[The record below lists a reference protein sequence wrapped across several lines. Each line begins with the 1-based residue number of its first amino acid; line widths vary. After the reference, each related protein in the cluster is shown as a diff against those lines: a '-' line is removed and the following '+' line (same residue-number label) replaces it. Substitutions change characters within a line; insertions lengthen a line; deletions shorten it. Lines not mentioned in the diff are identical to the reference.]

1 MSTSDPLATA
11 TLPPA
16 GSSPTPGT
24 APDPLTT
31 AHLSPRLYNEDLAP
45 RRPSTIWRTWDLFC
59 VWMSAVHSLG
69 GYTFAVGLLVLGLNG
84 WQMVLAMVGGVAIVH
99 LGCNLMGVAG
109 QRLGVPF
116 PVFARVSFGVFGANV
131 PALLRAVVAIFWYAI
146 QTYLASAA
154 VMILVLKLV
163 PAAADWTR
171 SSFLG
176 LSGLGWLCFLG
187 LWLVQLVVLH
197 RGMETVRRL
206 SDLAGPVIWVAML
219 ALAVWVLAR
228 AGWHLDWGYH
238 EGTGMTTGN
247 VVVAVL
253 SGIFLT
259 VSYFAGPM
267 LNYADFARFAPD
279 ERTVLRGN
287 RLGLPLNASAFC
299 LVSVIIALG
308 TVQLYGKAISDPVQL
323 VAEVDSTAVLL
334 LGTVAFA
341 LATVG
346 VNIVLNF
353 VSPAYDLANTF
364 PKRISF
370 KTGGL
375 ITALLALVVLPW
387 QIYSNPVAVNYFLGG
402 VGALMGPLFGI
413 LLADYYLVRR
423 AKVDVAQL
431 YTDAASGAYHYRRG
445 TNLRAVAAL
454 AASGSV
460 TLVVAL
466 VPALTHLAPY
476 AWPIG
481 VALGVVSCLAFHS
494 GRTASVVNS

>member
-1 MSTSDPLATA
+1 MSESGP
-11 TLPPA
+11 
-16 GSSPTPGT
+16 S
-24 APDPLTT
+24 TT
-31 AHLSPRLYNEDLAP
+31 VQRSPRLYNEDLAP
-45 RRPSTIWRTWDLFC
+45 RRPNAVWRTWDLFC

-84 WQMVLAMVGGVAIVH
+84 WQMALAMVGGVAIVY

-154 VMILVLKLV
+154 LMILVLKLV
-163 PAAADWTR
+163 PPAAAWTHA
-171 SSFLG
+171 SFLG

-187 LWLVQLVVLH
+187 LWLLQLVVLH
-197 RGMETVRRL
+197 RGMETVRKL
-206 SDLAGPVIWVAML
+206 SDLSGPVIWIAML
-219 ALAVWVLAR
+219 ALAIWVLAR
-228 AGWHLDWGYH
+228 AGWHLDWTYH
-238 EGTGMTTGN
+238 EGGPGMTTGS
-247 VVVAVL
+247 VIVAVV
-253 SGIFLT
+253 SGVFLT

-279 ERTVLRGN
+279 KRTVLRGN

-299 LVSVIIALG
+299 VVSVIIALG
-308 TVQLYGKAISDPVQL
+308 TVRLYGKAISDPVQL
-323 VAEVDSTAVLL
+323 VAELDSTAALL

-375 ITALLALVVLPW
+375 ITAVLALVVLPW
-387 QIYSNPVAVNYFLGG
+387 KIYANPVAVNYFLGG

-413 LLADYYLVRR
+413 LLADYYLIRR
-423 AKVDVAQL
+423 ARVDVAQL
-431 YTDAASGAYHYRRG
+431 YTDAVSGAYHYRRG

-454 AASGSV
+454 VTSGAV

-466 VPALTHLAPY
+466 VPALADFASY

-481 VALGVVSCLAFHS
+481 VVLGVVCCLAFTR
-494 GRTASVVNS
+494 GGTALPPQSPARGPAQSAATSTVTDH